1 MTGTLFLLAAVL
13 LWGLGAPL
21 SRIAFDAG
29 LTTGALAFWRAAFA
43 AVAFATHAALTRGLW
58 VPRCD
63 VRGVIACGLLGEGV
77 VLFSYFNA
85 VRLGGP
91 VIATVLLC
99 TAPVW
104 VALAESMRGRR
115 PARRTVAPIGLTL
128 AGAALVARAE
138 PGAAFQLRADAIAW
152 GMLAGVGYAGF
163 ILLAKPYFARYSAP
177 TVFVYA
183 TPLTALGFLP
193 LAWPLTIPP
202 WPVLAAL
209 AVLAIAAAYL
219 GSLAFAAGLRRL
231 DPARAA
237 VIASS
242 EPIAAAL
249 LTFVVVGERLAGS
262 GYVGVALATLGVAVV
277 AAQRKPAPVLGARE
291 PDPQPVPEPS

>member
-1 MTGTLFLLAAVL
+1 MTGTLYLLAAVL

-21 SRIAFDAG
+21 SRIVFDAG
-29 LTTGALAFWRAAFA
+29 LTTGGLAFWRAAFA
-43 AVAFATHAALTRGLW
+43 AIVFAAHATLTRRLR
-58 VPRCD
+58 VPRRD
-63 VRGVIACGLLGEGV
+63 LRGVVACGLLGEGV
-77 VLFSYFNA
+77 VLFAYFNA

-104 VALAESMRGRR
+104 VALAESARGRR
-115 PARRTVAPIGLTL
+115 PARTTVAAIALTL
-128 AGAALVARAE
+128 VGAALVARAE
-138 PGAAFQLRADAIAW
+138 PGAAFRLRGDAIAW
-152 GMLAGVGYAGF
+152 GMLAGVGYAAF
-163 ILLAKPYFARYSAP
+163 ILLAKPYFARYPAP
-177 TVFVYA
+177 TLFVYA

-202 WPVLAAL
+202 WPVIAAL
-209 AVLAIAAAYL
+209 VVLAIAAAYL

-249 LTFVVVGERLAGS
+249 LTYLVVGERLAGF
-262 GYVGVALATLGVAVV
+262 GYAGVALASLGVALV
-277 AAQRKPAPVLGARE
+277 AVQRSPAAEGARRS
-291 PDPQPVPEPS
+291 DSRSVPEPT